1 MAGGSNVLCDVTPVR
16 RPGLR
21 SYRGEDGRG
30 GRRGIQT
37 GRQYEEEKRER
48 EKQRGRNE
56 GELRKGG
63 EVKSEKGKHYPPT
76 QLGTDLEIPQIKSA
90 LRLGPADVS
99 IMAVLSLSLSPL
111 FRSVSISYAP
121 FASSSITIFRN

>member
-1 MAGGSNVLCDVTPVR
+1 MTSR
-16 RPGLR
+16 RYVGRVYDLTEGR
-21 SYRGEDGRG
+21 TDEAEDEEHRRG
-30 GRRGIQT
+30 GNTRRKK
-37 GRQYEEEKRER
+37 ERER

-99 IMAVLSLSLSPL
+99 IMAVLSLSLSRL
-111 FRSVSISYAP
+111 YFVQFRSHTRLSP
-121 FASSSITIFRN
+121 RPR

>member
-1 MAGGSNVLCDVTPVR
+1 MGER
-16 RPGLR
+16 RER
-21 SYRGEDGRG
+21 ERERNNG
-30 GRRGIQT
+30 GRRKTDG
-37 GRQYEEEKRER
+37 EEEKKKK
-48 EKQRGRNE
+48 EKKRKEGRKKKRRGRNE
-56 GELRKGG
+56 GELCKGG

-99 IMAVLSLSLSPL
+99 IMAVPLSLSLSL
-111 FRSVSISYAP
+111 SLVSISISYAP